1 MNIEDTIL
9 THLNKLIDVQDIDI
23 KDSTGKHVHHDNFD
37 GGHHLSAIIVSDDFV
52 SKTLLERHQMV
63 YNALDKMIKKEIH
76 AISMKTYTQ
85 DEWKSHVT

>member
-9 THLNKLIDVQDIDI
+9 NHLNKLIDVHYIDI
-23 KDSTGKHVHHDNFD
+23 KDSTGKHVHHNNFD

-63 YNALDKMIKKEIH
+63 YNAIDTMIKKEIQ
-76 AISMKTYTQ
+76 IINR
-85 DEWKSHVT
+85 